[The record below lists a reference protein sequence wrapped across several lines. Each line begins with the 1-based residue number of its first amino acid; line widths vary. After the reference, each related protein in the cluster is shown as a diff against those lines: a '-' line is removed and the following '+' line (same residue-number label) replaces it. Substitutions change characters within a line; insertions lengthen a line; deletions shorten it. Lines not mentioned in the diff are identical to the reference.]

1 MKFQHIRHATHR
13 LEYGGMTILV
23 DPVLNPKGSTPPIP
37 GAPHQMP
44 NPLTA
49 LPVPLEKL
57 TDSDVVLVT
66 HMHGD
71 HFDDAAAAAL
81 PKDTPILC
89 SPHDAAA
96 LQAKEFHHVIK
107 IGDVVSHKG
116 IRVLRTGGTHG
127 TGPSAQIL
135 NPVSG
140 YVLSA
145 PQEPTVYITGD
156 SVWCPE
162 MENILATHHPNVII
176 AFGGAALYQGDII
189 TMDIPDFEHIRK
201 TCPDATLIIIHLEA
215 WNHCGLT
222 RKEINAWVKE
232 TKQEPWVRVPED
244 GESIQP

>member
-13 LEYGGMTILV
+13 LEYSGITILV

-37 GAPHQMP
+37 EAPNQMP

-49 LPVPLEKL
+49 LPVPAEGL
-57 TDSDVVLVT
+57 TDNDVVLVT

-71 HFDDAAAAAL
+71 HFDEAAAAAL
-81 PKDTPILC
+81 PKNAPILC

-96 LQAKEFHHVIK
+96 LQAKGFCRVIEV
-107 IGDVVSHKG
+107 GDVVSHKG
-116 IRVLRTGGTHG
+116 IRVLRTDGTHG
-127 TGPSAQIL
+127 TGHSAQIL

-162 MENILATHHPNVII
+162 MEDVLVTHRPDVII

-189 TMDIPDFEHIRK
+189 TMGIPDFEQIRR
-201 TCPDATLIIIHLEA
+201 TCPDAMLVIIHLEA

-222 RKEINAWVKE
+222 RKEINAWIKE
-232 TKQEPWVRVPED
+232 TEQEPWVRVPED
-244 GESIQP
+244 GETI